1 MRRIQVVVLVIG
13 GAVAPARAF
22 AQQWVES
29 AADTV
34 AAAGSASTTVAQ
46 DEPAE
51 VVRSAPVE
59 PIAPPP
65 AEKPIPLL
73 DERTAFMVGKGTLKL
88 GLLAFEY
95 GIIQRLSVGV
105 DPPEFVIR
113 AFANV
118 LVPNAH
124 VKVQLLDKAPV
135 WVAVLAAIYWA
146 EIQSS
151 DLSGNLLDV
160 PLTLY
165 VTVQPMERFYVHL
178 EGTYVFAR
186 LFGTGSITN
195 ADVGGVAA
203 ARAVQTGLMLQYRLT
218 RIFSL
223 TATGRVQVH
232 VTDVPFNGSSQ
243 IDPLTTATVRGQIV
257 PGVQYPWEVIG
268 GVAVLWKY
276 FHLIAGVGY
285 GNYFVPGLDV
295 ANPKKTVVP
304 DLSLSVVL

>member
-1 MRRIQVVVLVIG
+1 MVLG
-13 GAVAPARAF
+13 GVAAPARVF

-34 AAAGSASTTVAQ
+34 AAAGSATTTVAAD

-65 AEKPIPLL
+65 AEEPPPRL
-73 DERTAFMVGKGTLKL
+73 DERTAFMVGAGKLKL

-105 DPPEFVIR
+105 DPPEFLIR
-113 AFANV
+113 AFARV

-124 VKVQLLDKAPV
+124 VKVQLLDMDPV
-135 WVAVLAAIYWA
+135 WVSALAAVYWA
-146 EIQSS
+146 DIQGN

-160 PLTLY
+160 PLSLF

-178 EGTYVFAR
+178 EGAYVFAR
-186 LFGTGSITN
+186 MFGSGDITRVN
-195 ADVGGVAA
+195 VGGAAA

-218 RIFSL
+218 RAFSL
-223 TATGRVQVH
+223 TATGRVQVY
-232 VTDVPFNGSSQ
+232 TADIPFNGDSQ

-257 PGVQYPWEVIG
+257 PAVQHPWEAIG
-268 GVAVLWKY
+268 GVAFLWKY

-295 ANPKKTVVP
+295 ANPKKTIVP
-304 DLSLSVVL
+304 DLSVSVVL